1 MNEQTQSSGVG
12 SEADY
17 VEFRVAGTKAKG
29 EFRCSEC
36 GYGVAIHSSLPLCP
50 MCGGETWEE
59 AAWSPFG
66 RAGDLRLN

>member
-1 MNEQTQSSGVG
+1 MSEQTQSSGVG
-12 SEADY
+12 SDADY
-17 VEFRVAGTKAKG
+17 VEFRPAGSMAKG
-29 EFRCSEC
+29 EFRCAEC
-36 GYGVAIHSSLPLCP
+36 GYGVTIHSELPLCP

>member
-12 SEADY
+12 SS
-17 VEFRVAGTKAKG
+17 AGDVVLHISGSAAKG
-29 EFRCSEC
+29 EFRCAEC
-36 GYGVAIHSSLPLCP
+36 GYGVTIHNELPLCP